1 MGVNEASTALDIL
14 MTSKPTYNIWWS
26 LLIGGLCSAFIQP
39 SAFYG
44 SFIDCLIAI
53 PLGMI
58 LVLVQVAVSK
68 NDLYS
73 SLFEFVASFPFLHPF
88 RLDSYSRS
96 FLPFRIVVATINSFL
111 AAALASTGQFCFAAV
126 ASGSVV
132 LILPGYIVLCG
143 SLGSLLVFFSP
154 SSSTR
159 ADRLLRFRP

>member
-1 MGVNEASTALDIL
+1 

-73 SLFEFVASFPFLHPF
+73 SLFEFVVSLSFLHF
-88 RLDSYSRS
+88 LRLDSDRS
-96 FLPFRIVVATINSFL
+96 FFLPPESSL
-111 AAALASTGQFCFAAV
+111 PPSTL
-126 ASGSVV
+126 S
-132 LILPGYIVLCG
+132 
-143 SLGSLLVFFSP
+143 SLLLLLPPVNSASLP
-154 SSSTR
+154 SLR
-159 ADRLLRFRP
+159 DRSC